1 MTSTLHLGD
10 CLEVLRTMA
19 DASVD
24 SVVTDPP
31 YYRVKDE
38 DWDRLWDN
46 PEAFL
51 AWLDQVAEQWQ
62 RVLKPNGS
70 LYCFASPQMAA
81 RVEVMLG
88 QGFQVLNSLVWSKP
102 FARHN
107 RACKESLRCFF
118 PATERI
124 IFAEQF
130 GADGAAMSGSGY
142 SGACDELRG
151 FVFEP
156 MRLYLDTEREAAG
169 FTVRQVAEAFQVKSG
184 SRTVTGMAGHWF
196 SSVQWTLPTAEN
208 YAWLQDLFN
217 GQHFRRE
224 YEDLRREYEDL
235 RREYEDLRRPFNV
248 TRFDPFT
255 DVWTFRTV
263 QPRPGKHPCEKPQA
277 LLRHIISS
285 STRPGAVVLDSFA
298 GSGATGQACLAL
310 GREFIGIE
318 QCPHWHRVASQS
330 LKAVQ
335 PDLFALADPS
345 PLKEELDLTDRLL
358 ENREQVLRAIPECP
372 IHGSGCVPHALE
384 WIERAKARFGVNE

>member
-1 MTSTLHLGD
+1 MTPTLHLGD
-10 CLEVLRTMA
+10 CLDVMRTMP
-19 DASVD
+19 DCSVD
-24 SVVTDPP
+24 AVVTDPP
-31 YYRVKDE
+31 YYRVKGE
-38 DWDRLWDN
+38 DWDRQWDD

-88 QGFQVLNSLVWSKP
+88 RRFQVLNSIRWTK
-102 FARHN
+102 AQGWHEK
-107 RACKESLRCFF
+107 AEKEVLRSYLS
-118 PATERI
+118 PWEAV

-130 GADGAAMSGSGY
+130 GADGAAMGGSGY

-156 MRLYLDTEREAAG
+156 LRLYLDSERKAAG

-196 SSVQWTLPTAEN
+196 SRVQWTLPTAEN

-217 GQHFRRE
+217 YKHLRRDYKHLRRDYKHLRRD
-224 YEDLRREYEDL
+224 YEDLRRDYEDL
-235 RREYEDLRRPFNV
+235 RRDYEDLRRDYEDLRRPFNV

-263 QPRPGKHPCEKPQA
+263 QARPGKHPCEKPQA

-285 STRPGAVVLDSFA
+285 STKPGAVVLDSFA

-318 QCPHWHRVASQS
+318 RCPHWHRVGTQS
-330 LKAVQ
+330 LKTVQ
-335 PDLFALADPS
+335 PDLF
-345 PLKEELDLTDRLL
+345 
-358 ENREQVLRAIPECP
+358 
-372 IHGSGCVPHALE
+372 GSDWA
-384 WIERAKARFGVNE
+384 A

>member
-10 CLEVLRTMA
+10 CLDVMRTMP
-19 DASVD
+19 DCSVD
-24 SVVTDPP
+24 AVVTDPP

-38 DWDRLWDN
+38 DWDRQWDD

-88 QGFQVLNSLVWSKP
+88 QRFQVLNNIRWTK
-102 FARHN
+102 AQGWHEK
-107 RACKESLRCFF
+107 AEKEALRSYLS
-118 PATERI
+118 PWEAV

-130 GADGAAMSGSGY
+130 GADGSALHGSGW
-142 SGACDELRG
+142 ADQCAELRAG
-151 FVFEP
+151 VFEP
-156 MRLYLDTEREAAG
+156 LRQYLLQERDRAG
-169 FTVRQVAEAFQVKSG
+169 IANRQVDECLGTS
-184 SRTVTGMAGHWF
+184 GMAGHYF
-196 SSVQWTLPTAEN
+196 GASQWALPTEDA
-208 YAWLQDLFN
+208 YAKLRHLFN
-217 GQHFRRE
+217 NGPGHEYLRRDYE
-224 YEDLRREYEDL
+224 YLRRDYEDLRRDYEDL
-235 RREYEDLRRPFNV
+235 RRDYEDLRRPFNV

-255 DVWTFRTV
+255 DVWTFCTV
-263 QPRPGKHPCEKPQA
+263 QARPGKHPCEKPQA

-318 QCPHWHRVASQS
+318 RCPHWHRVGTQS
-330 LKAVQ
+330 LKTVQ
-335 PDLFALADPS
+335 PDLFA
-345 PLKEELDLTDRLL
+345 
-358 ENREQVLRAIPECP
+358 
-372 IHGSGCVPHALE
+372 
-384 WIERAKARFGVNE
+384 GVAA

>member
-1 MTSTLHLGD
+1 VTSTLHLGD
-10 CLEVLRTMA
+10 CLEVLRTMP
-19 DASVD
+19 DCSVD
-24 SVVTDPP
+24 AVVTDPP
-31 YYRVKDE
+31 YYRVKGE
-38 DWDRLWDN
+38 EWDRQWDD
-46 PEAFL
+46 PTAFL
-51 AWLDQVAEQWQ
+51 AWLDQVAEHWQ
-62 RVLKPNGS
+62 RLLKPNGS

-88 QGFQVLNSLVWSKP
+88 QRFQVLNNIRWTK
-102 FARHN
+102 AQGWHEK
-107 RACKESLRCFF
+107 AEKEALRSYLS
-118 PATERI
+118 PWEAV

-130 GADGAAMSGSGY
+130 GADGAAMGGSGY

-156 MRLYLDTEREAAG
+156 LRLYLDSERKTAG
-169 FTVRQVAEAFQVKSG
+169 FTVRQVAEAFQAKSG

-196 SSVQWTLPTAEN
+196 SRVQWTLPTAEN
-208 YAWLQDLFN
+208 YAWLQNLFN
-217 GQHFRRE
+217 GEH
-224 YEDLRREYEDL
+224 LRREYEHL
-235 RREYEDLRRPFNV
+235 RREYEHLRRPFNV
-248 TRFDPFT
+248 TRFDQFT

-318 QCPHWHRVASQS
+318 RCPHWHCVGTQS

-335 PDLFALADPS
+335 PDLFTSALA
-345 PLKEELDLTDRLL
+345 
-358 ENREQVLRAIPECP
+358 A
-372 IHGSGCVPHALE
+372 
-384 WIERAKARFGVNE
+384 

>member
-1 MTSTLHLGD
+1 VTLTLHLGD
-10 CLEVLRTMA
+10 CLDVLRTMP
-19 DASVD
+19 DCSVHA
-24 SVVTDPP
+24 VVTDPP

-38 DWDRLWDN
+38 NWDRQWDD

-88 QGFQVLNSLVWSKP
+88 QRFQVLNNIRWTK
-102 FARHN
+102 AQGWHEK
-107 RACKESLRCFF
+107 AEKEALRSYLS
-118 PATERI
+118 PWEAV
-124 IFAEQF
+124 IFAEQL
-130 GADGAAMSGSGY
+130 GADGAAMGGSGY

-156 MRLYLDTEREAAG
+156 LRLYLDSERKAAG

-196 SSVQWTLPTAEN
+196 SRVQWTLPTAEN

-217 GQHFRRE
+217 YEHLRRD
-224 YEDLRREYEDL
+224 YEDLRRDYEDL
-235 RREYEDLRRPFNV
+235 RRDYEDLRRPFSV

-285 STRPGAVVLDSFA
+285 STKPGAVVLDSFA

-318 QCPHWHRVASQS
+318 RCPHWHRVGTQS
-330 LKAVQ
+330 LKTVQ
-335 PDLFALADPS
+335 PDLF
-345 PLKEELDLTDRLL
+345 
-358 ENREQVLRAIPECP
+358 
-372 IHGSGCVPHALE
+372 GSGLA
-384 WIERAKARFGVNE
+384 A